1 MIFNAWVGAA
11 QTLVGGTLFISG
23 LLAWHVA
30 TGDVWGFLI
39 ALASAGFMWIAGNL
53 LVSDSAPSLYLGSVI
68 ASLLAAILSALFVG
82 I

>member
-1 MIFNAWVGAA
+1 MMNAWIGVA
-11 QTLVGGTLFISG
+11 QTLVGGVLFIAG

-30 TGDVWGFLI
+30 TGDVWGFLA

-53 LVSDSAPSLYLGSVI
+53 LVTDSAPSLYLGSVVV
-68 ASLLAAILSALFVG
+68 SLVAAIASALFVG